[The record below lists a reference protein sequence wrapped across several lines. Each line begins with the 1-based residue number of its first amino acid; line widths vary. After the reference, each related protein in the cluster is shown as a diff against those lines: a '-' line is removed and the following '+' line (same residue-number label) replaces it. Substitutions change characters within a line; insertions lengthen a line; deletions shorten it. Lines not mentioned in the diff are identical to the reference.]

1 MDSNGGK
8 PEPAD
13 PETALRLL
21 ELELIQQRAARQM
34 AGTPYRGLRAASFL
48 FLFAVLL
55 GAALAAYYFF
65 FSGRLEELRAQR
77 NAQPTPSANA
87 TARHPLMAGTTI
99 AFPELRSLC
108 LSQTI

>member
-13 PETALRLL
+13 PEKAVRLL
-21 ELELIQQRAARQM
+21 ELEMMQQRAARQM

-48 FLFAVLL
+48 FLFAIVL

-65 FSGRLEELRAQR
+65 FTGQLEEMRAR
-77 NAQPTPSANA
+77 NRPQPSPSANA
-87 TARHPLMAGTTI
+87 MSRTP
-99 AFPELRSLC
+99 
-108 LSQTI
+108 

>member
-13 PETALRLL
+13 PETAVRLL
-21 ELELIQQRAARQM
+21 ELEMMQQRAARQM

-55 GAALAAYYFF
+55 GAALAAYYLF
-65 FSGRLEELRAQR
+65 FSGHLEEIRAR
-77 NAQPTPSANA
+77 NVPEPSPSANA
-87 TARHPLMAGTTI
+87 ISRTP
-99 AFPELRSLC
+99 
-108 LSQTI
+108 